1 MKKLI
6 EESKQER
13 QPNEKSD
20 EGEKI
25 KIKEDGR
32 PASVGP
38 EKTHNVAAVH
48 PSGEFSSV
56 PSASKREGSMTCTR
70 KDSPSVRAE
79 MELNI
84 DGLTGD
90 QVHTRYIGI

>member
-20 EGEKI
+20 DGEKI

-38 EKTHNVAAVH
+38 EKTHNVTAVY
-48 PSGEFSSV
+48 PSGEVSSF

-70 KDSPSVRAE
+70 QPSCSR
-79 MELNI
+79 
-84 DGLTGD
+84 
-90 QVHTRYIGI
+90 